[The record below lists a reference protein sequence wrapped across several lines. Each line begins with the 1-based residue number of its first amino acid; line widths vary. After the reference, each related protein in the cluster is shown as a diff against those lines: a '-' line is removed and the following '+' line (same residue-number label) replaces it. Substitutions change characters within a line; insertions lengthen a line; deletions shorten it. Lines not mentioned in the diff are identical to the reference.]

1 MKLKTT
7 FTVLYCPVTS
17 CDHDCP
23 FYLSKELID
32 HLNSE
37 HSIQIY
43 ESESVEPFLD
53 QYLDLYKSK
62 LTGASLILG
71 GVEDVEDAKHR
82 TVLHTK
88 FLNSLLEM
96 QQFERSA
103 IYKKPRMCLFCS
115 VVSASLPELFAH
127 MFQEH
132 HFNIGLLD
140 NLIFV
145 DTFLNELEEMTKFKK
160 ECLYCREQFRNGT
173 CLRKHMKSKRHF
185 KIDGKD
191 ERWDRF
197 YLVNYVNFVKV
208 PVVDV
213 ADADEEVDAEDAWD
227 DLTDEIDS
235 KTQCLFCEEILAS
248 PESTFKHMKTAHSFD
263 LKAIQRQHQ
272 LKFYD
277 TMKLVNYFRHCQQ
290 HAKPPSIEEVN
301 QIPDPSLWN
310 RPEFYF
316 PVYDEDPLL
325 TAIGDAES
333 DTDNEQLGIGDVD
346 SLTEDLKNQL

>member
-1 MKLKTT
+1 MNLLQIPWFIAVLQNIYAKIQISHPGILCFHQIRVKLGTLSFRVGDGAQT
-7 FTVLYCPVTS
+7 LSDFVVTS
-17 CDHDCP
+17 KP
-23 FYLSKELID
+23 
-32 HLNSE
+32 
-37 HSIQIY
+37 
-43 ESESVEPFLD
+43 V
-53 QYLDLYKSK
+53 
-62 LTGASLILG
+62 G
-71 GVEDVEDAKHR
+71 
-82 TVLHTK
+82 
-88 FLNSLLEM
+88 
-96 QQFERSA
+96 FE
-103 IYKKPRMCLFCS
+103 
-115 VVSASLPELFAH
+115 
-127 MFQEH
+127 
-132 HFNIGLLD
+132 G
-140 NLIFV
+140 
-145 DTFLNELEEMTKFKK
+145 
-160 ECLYCREQFRNGT
+160 
-173 CLRKHMKSKRHF
+173 
-185 KIDGKD
+185 
-191 ERWDRF
+191 WDRF

-213 ADADEEVDAEDAWD
+213 ADADEEVDLEDAWD

-263 LKAIQRQHQ
+263 LKAIQRQHK

-346 SLTEDLKNQL
+346 SLTEDLKKHL